1 MAPTVLQARQ
11 VLLYDDDYGWWY
23 SDTAIIVKWTIG
35 AVIFA
40 VIIAYFA
47 GGYIH
52 ARNRLSRG
60 LPPLAYHRWM
70 VRHQMAPE
78 AYTGNAYGNGSRG
91 YANYGGYAEP
101 YQPPPPVYN
110 PHNGPPPE
118 YYPSNMQDI
127 PLNASKTNP
136 NQTLPGQQIS
146 GTTGGEASGSA
157 AASAP
162 RP

>member
-40 VIIAYFA
+40 VIIAYFC

-78 AYTGNAYGNGSRG
+78 AYSTNAY
-91 YANYGGYAEP
+91 
-101 YQPPPPVYN
+101 VYN

-118 YYPSNMQDI
+118 YYPSNMQDL
-127 PLNASKTNP
+127 PLHTSKTSP

-146 GTTGGEASGSA
+146 GTTNGESSSS
-157 AASAP
+157 SAP
-162 RP
+162 APGPRPL